1 MELLWDVLKIIFN
14 ECEFKTQIRFRMTC
28 KKCRNWP
35 IYKIPIFYQKKLDDK
50 ILQRFPELEELVV
63 TTPDVNNISSLT
75 NLKTLQTYSHQP
87 NFYPKTNTLKKL
99 MFYGFLRTLFINF
112 YTNVTTLHITNCSHI
127 DITHIWSLTKLKHLY
142 LFRVPLIRH
151 NNLSTFTNLKS
162 LHFDNGMNDDTL
174 LVLTNLEVLDLPEN
188 SDNIT
193 ERGLSKLTRL
203 KKLYL
208 DENIH
213 ITTECLSKLP
223 LIYISTYNTPN
234 IDPNFIFTTNKK
246 LFFLFIIYYLLFII
260 WKKPKRS
267 EQGAKRRRESAK
279 RSKRATPRGRRARG
293 ACDAIFCLCSGDAE

>member
-1 MELLWDVLKIIFN
+1 MELLWDVLKIIFS

-28 KKCRNWP
+28 KKCRYWP
-35 IYKIPIFYQKKLDDK
+35 IYKIPIFYHKKLDDK
-50 ILQRFPELEELVV
+50 ILQRFPELEELVI
-63 TTPDVNNISSLT
+63 TTSDVKNISGLT

-87 NFYPKTNTLKKL
+87 YYYPYKKSIKKL
-99 MFYGFLRTLFINF
+99 MMYGIIDSFHYYYN
-112 YTNVTTLHITNCSHI
+112 TNITTLHITNCYSISINHI
-127 DITHIWSLTKLKHLY
+127 ESLTKLKHLY
-142 LFRVPLIRH
+142 LFSVPLIRH
-151 NNLSTFTNLKS
+151 NNLSAFTNLKS
-162 LHFDNGMNDDTL
+162 LQFDNGMNDDTL

-193 ERGLSKLTRL
+193 ERSLSKLTRL

-246 LFFLFIIYYLLFII
+246 LFFFVFYLLFG
-260 WKKPKRS
+260 KSRS
-267 EQGAKRRRESAK
+267 VRCYYFFL
-279 RSKRATPRGRRARG
+279 P
-293 ACDAIFCLCSGDAE
+293 L

>member
-14 ECEFKTQIRFRMTC
+14 ECDFKTQIRFRMTC

-35 IYKIPIFYQKKLDDK
+35 IYKIPIFYHKKLDDK
-50 ILQRFPELEELVV
+50 ILQRFPELEELVI
-63 TTPDVNNISSLT
+63 TTSDVKNISGLT

-246 LFFLFIIYYLLFII
+246 LFFLFFIYYLEKAEAL
-260 WKKPKRS
+260 
-267 EQGAKRRRESAK
+267 E
-279 RSKRATPRGRRARG
+279 
-293 ACDAIFCLCSGDAE
+293 ACDAIFCFCLCSGGDE